1 MKHHK
6 HQKCSTK
13 RKLLNSPPPKAAY
26 ISPAIYIT
34 ATIPACPLQ
43 TSPQAYKTISRGEDL
58 KDTQTWQAATK
69 SSLWD
74 CGFDEEDAVE
84 GEDEEEI

>member
-1 MKHHK
+1 MFNKK
-6 HQKCSTK
+6 KAL
-13 RKLLNSPPPKAAY
+13 KLPPPKAAY

-43 TSPQAYKTISRGEDL
+43 TSPQTYKTIHRGEDL

-69 SSLWD
+69 SSLWNY
-74 CGFDEEDAVE
+74 GFDEEDAVE
-84 GEDEEEI
+84 GEDEE